1 VQVLQDVDLTDI
13 RAQRNQSTPWYRRCR
28 YTPKRSAYAARFK
41 INNRQVLPIPM
52 IAHIKANGSATVAGN
67 RYARGRAWRIAWP
80 SRTRF

>member
-1 VQVLQDVDLTDI
+1 MSTDGH
-13 RAQRNQSTPWYRRCR
+13 QSTKKSIDALISSMQIHAETLGLRG
-28 YTPKRSAYAARFK
+28 AFQ
-41 INNRQVLPIPM
+41 INNRQVLPSPM